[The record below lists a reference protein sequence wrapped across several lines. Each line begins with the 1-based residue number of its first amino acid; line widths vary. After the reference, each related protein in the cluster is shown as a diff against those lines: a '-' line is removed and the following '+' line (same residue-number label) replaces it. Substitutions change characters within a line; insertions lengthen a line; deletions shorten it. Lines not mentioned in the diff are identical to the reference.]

1 MLFFELPIV
10 NYVEKNN
17 VNRLKVISIGV
28 LLMAISFSLL
38 YFIKVEEV
46 LVVMMLFATFGA
58 MLTFSFANSFAMS
71 RAHKGQEGKYM
82 AVFTMSYSFAHM
94 FSAKTEMEIIQK
106 YGYDTNWIFITTL
119 GLLAFFMVFWLNS
132 IVKKEKIGTHE
143 KIMNSLFLEN

>member
-1 MLFFELPIV
+1 
-10 NYVEKNN
+10 
-17 VNRLKVISIGV
+17 
-28 LLMAISFSLL
+28 MAISFSLL

-71 RAHKGQEGKYM
+71 RAHM

-132 IVKKEKIGTHE
+132 IVKKEKIDTHE

>member
-28 LLMAISFSLL
+28 LLMVISFSLL

-58 MLTFSFANSFAMS
+58 MLTFPFANSFAMS
-71 RAHKGQEGKYM
+71 RAHM
-82 AVFTMSYSFAHM
+82 TVFTMSYSFAHI
-94 FSAKTEMEIIQK
+94 FSAKTGIEIIQK
-106 YGYDTNWIFITTL
+106 YGYDTNWIFITTI